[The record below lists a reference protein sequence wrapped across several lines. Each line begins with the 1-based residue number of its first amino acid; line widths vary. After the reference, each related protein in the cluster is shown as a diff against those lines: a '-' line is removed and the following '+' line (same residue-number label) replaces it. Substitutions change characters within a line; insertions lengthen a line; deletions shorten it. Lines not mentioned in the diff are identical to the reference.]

1 MIEVDHADK
10 LLQLFDSGWN
20 WELFDC
26 KHFRRERSNAIAGHP
41 VAKEI
46 DFSNTEKTLLD
57 FDDQAVPIYQK
68 VAEGVPCVPLQT
80 H

>member
-57 FDDQAVPIYQK
+57 FDDQAVIYQK